1 MKETRMRKI
10 IAAFA
15 AIVLMACVLPV
26 CVSAQV
32 IPLIPE
38 MPKAPTKQIT
48 AEELFNIP
56 ADATAEQLEARVKEI
71 VAFQPEGIDSQEA
84 YTAFVAKLMA
94 ALKQVAGQMLKRDE
108 ATQEQKDMAYELK
121 LQIIA
126 MEAGDDLDKT
136 LADIEVYK
144 KELAEAKSDVLYQAQ
159 VVTFQVKLQKT
170 VIEMMT
176 AGMLGNA
183 EDQPQAEPKDNI
195 GEIKKVIVEIKEF
208 LNANEIREAYLEL
221 PVMLMRFSEAIDA
234 DGKEGLLKFVITEL
248 RPSLEKSELENAK
261 MIASHMGGLL
271 RFGELPGS
279 EIELQ
284 CILLD
289 GKKLDIKD
297 FRGKVVLIDF
307 WATWCGPCQMAIPMM
322 KTLYEKY
329 HEKGLELIAYSCD
342 EDLDALK
349 EYEEKSPHPWN
360 VASVLLSVEKELKD
374 YSTHYGI
381 PGYPTFVLVDK
392 EGKVV
397 HVTHN
402 IMEIAGKLGELFPE
416 VEIKAEAK

>member
-1 MKETRMRKI
+1 
-10 IAAFA
+10 
-15 AIVLMACVLPV
+15 
-26 CVSAQV
+26 
-32 IPLIPE
+32 
-38 MPKAPTKQIT
+38 
-48 AEELFNIP
+48 
-56 ADATAEQLEARVKEI
+56 
-71 VAFQPEGIDSQEA
+71 
-84 YTAFVAKLMA
+84 
-94 ALKQVAGQMLKRDE
+94 
-108 ATQEQKDMAYELK
+108 
-121 LQIIA
+121 
-126 MEAGDDLDKT
+126 
-136 LADIEVYK
+136 
-144 KELAEAKSDVLYQAQ
+144 
-159 VVTFQVKLQKT
+159 
-170 VIEMMT
+170 
-176 AGMLGNA
+176 
-183 EDQPQAEPKDNI
+183 
-195 GEIKKVIVEIKEF
+195 
-208 LNANEIREAYLEL
+208 
-221 PVMLMRFSEAIDA
+221 
-234 DGKEGLLKFVITEL
+234 
-248 RPSLEKSELENAK
+248 
-261 MIASHMGGLL
+261 L